1 MSDLIKEIFI
11 EKYPFHVTING
22 TKKITNQMENCIC
35 KIYKSIKEKGTG
47 FFCKIPLPDKT
58 SINVLITNYHILN
71 EEYLNSNKLIKY
83 SMNNE
88 ENFYEILLDDSRKI
102 YTNKELDVTFIEIT
116 KKDNIKHFLEIDEQI
131 KHEKNFYP
139 ELFDE
144 KPIYI
149 LHYQEGENILVSYGI
164 IKGIDNNEIKHTC
177 STEKGSSGSPILSLK
192 NFKVIGIHI
201 GCKKKSNNKNYSFNH
216 GTFMKY
222 AFVEFLNF
230 LQEKKIKET
239 NSETNSNINEIDNS
253 DLNNSNNQNFTKNS
267 YKDDK
272 HMKTEST
279 NDDNINIINDQNK
292 DNSSPNK
299 INEIYKKI
307 NLKKFKTNKIIETK
321 YTPNKLRN
329 TIDNKSKYLLEN
341 YNEEQNTNSSKKKN
355 DCSEIKERKFEKYF
369 QDITRK
375 SIGDFSS
382 KKKKFYASKYLYTYI
397 KKENKSFKKFEN
409 INNRS
414 KETIKKNKINNI
426 KSYNQEQYNQLPED
440 H

>member
-11 EKYPFHVTING
+11 EKYPFHVTIKG

-35 KIYKSIKEKGTG
+35 KIYKSSKEKGTG

-102 YTNKELDVTFIEIT
+102 YTNEELDVTFIEIT

-222 AFVEFLNF
+222 AIVEFLNF

-253 DLNNSNNQNFTKNS
+253 DLNNSNNQNFKKNS

-272 HMKTEST
+272 HMKTESIL
-279 NDDNINIINDQNK
+279 DDNINIINDKNK

-329 TIDNKSKYLLEN
+329 TIDNKSKYLLEKN
-341 YNEEQNTNSSKKKN
+341 NEEQNNNSKKKKN
-355 DCSEIKERKFEKYF
+355 DYSEIKKLIIKK
-369 QDITRK
+369 DIFNENNRR
-375 SIGDFSS
+375 SNGNFSHKG
-382 KKKKFYASKYLYTYI
+382 KKTFNATMLIYTY
-397 KKENKSFKKFEN
+397 FN
-409 INNRS
+409 I
-414 KETIKKNKINNI
+414 
-426 KSYNQEQYNQLPED
+426 
-440 H
+440 